1 MADNLDVTPGS
12 GATVSAD
19 LVGGVLYQRVHIG
32 RFGDVETLTIGL
44 GTAITSTEL
53 DMAHYSGGVVIVPA
67 VWDAANIGFTVS
79 PTSGGTF
86 VILRDYLGTPVQI
99 SGIETA
105 GSRAYSLPMEIFGC
119 GFIKLWSKSLV
130 TLTETDVNQ
139 AASRTLTV
147 ILKG

>member
-1 MADNLDVTPGS
+1 MPDNLDVTPGS

-19 LVGGVLYQRVHIG
+19 LVSGVLYQRVHIG
-32 RFGDVETLTIGL
+32 RFSSVETLTIGL
-44 GTAITSTEL
+44 GLAITSTEL
-53 DMAHYSGGVVIVPA
+53 DMTHYSGGVVIVPA

-105 GSRAYSLPMEIFGC
+105 GSRAYSLPMEIFAC
-119 GFIKLWSKSLV
+119 GFIKLWSKSLT

-139 AASRTLTV
+139 AANRTLTV